1 MEETLPTTC
10 PFCGH
15 DSLTYQGNLAHGQP
29 VMVACTY
36 PQHSPTDFCPRH
48 GQWRPIAYILRLIE
62 KQTRGWP
69 GASRAGRAPVT
80 ASSQAREGE
89 SP

>member
-15 DSLTYQGNLAHGQP
+15 DSLTYQGN
-29 VMVACTY
+29 MVACTY

-48 GQWRPIAYILRLIE
+48 GQWRPIPYMLRLIE
-62 KQTRGWP
+62 KQKG
-69 GASRAGRAPVT
+69 
-80 ASSQAREGE
+80 QAREGE
-89 SP
+89 ST